1 MLVLIVW
8 FGVFV
13 YMFVGFLG
21 ALISSLFAAGFVYFV
36 YYITLDVNLIVYQDN
51 RSKYLWLNI

>member
-13 YMFVGFLG
+13 YMFVGLLG